1 LIDDDSRI
9 SFELT
14 LFATNIKKE
23 VYGVMEHSFFFK
35 KDLKKTFQKMLH
47 LILDLRFKSLC
58 SISSFLGYEK
68 RVSIV
73 E

>member
-1 LIDDDSRI
+1 LIDDDFGI

-35 KDLKKTFQKMLH
+35 KDLKKNISEDVTFNV
-47 LILDLRFKSLC
+47 RP
-58 SISSFLGYEK
+58 
-68 RVSIV
+68 
-73 E
+73 